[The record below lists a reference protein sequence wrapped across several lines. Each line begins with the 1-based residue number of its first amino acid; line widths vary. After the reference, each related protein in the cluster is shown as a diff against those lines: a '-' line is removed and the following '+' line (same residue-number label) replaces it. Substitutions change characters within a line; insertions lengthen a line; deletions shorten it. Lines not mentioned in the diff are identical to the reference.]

1 MTTQTTYH
9 LPRNVISLAAAIVSL
24 LLLSAVVSAEETLAI
39 LPGDIHLT
47 GTEALQILVAERLV
61 AGEHVGQCQQQPTWT
76 SSNEAVVKIVE
87 GLAIP
92 AGNGE
97 ATITLQVSDQSTTAT
112 VVVQG
117 FHQPLQW
124 EFGRHV
130 IPILSKAGCN
140 TGSCHGALAG
150 KSGFKLSLNGYDFLG
165 DFNSISQQA
174 RGRRIELGDPGRSL
188 LLAKPTGAL
197 PHKGGLKLDPKSRDY
212 QVLVGWIAA
221 GAKPPAADEPELEHI
236 EVQPAHVLLKPADT
250 QQLVVRAF
258 YSDGRVEDVTRLAK
272 YTSTEATLTEVDDA
286 GQVTVMGSGE
296 GAIVVWFS
304 SHIVLSHVTSPFFH
318 DLPASVFA
326 EAPTRNLIDTL
337 VNEKLQQ
344 LNFKPSPRCGD
355 ETFLRRVYLDTIG
368 VLPTPTETLAF
379 LDDASADKRD
389 RVIGSLLEREEFV
402 DYWSYR
408 WSDVLL
414 VNGKL
419 LRPAAVKSYYLWIR
433 SHIEQETPW
442 DELVR
447 ELVTSS
453 GSNLENGASNFFA
466 IHNSPEEMAENVS
479 QAFLGLSINCAKC
492 HNHPLEKWTNDQ
504 YYAMANLFARVR
516 AKGWGGD
523 RSGEGKRTVFV
534 SSTGDLP
541 QPLTGRPQ
549 RPTPLDGEAL
559 EFDDPRDR
567 RTHLAAW
574 LTSPDNPYFT
584 RSIVN
589 RVWQAYLGVGLV
601 ESVDDLRVSNP
612 ASNEKLLSALADFL
626 VEQDYRL
633 KPLMRLILQS
643 ETYQRSSQPI
653 EGNRE
658 DRRFYSRYYPR
669 RLMAEVM
676 LDAISQVSD
685 VPTTFDKISYDGAN
699 VEETKEYEAGTRSIQ
714 LYDSAV
720 QSKFLAMFGRNERD
734 IVCDCQRSNEPSMVQ
749 VLHINNGETINEKL
763 RGENSRISQ
772 ILASKTSEREII
784 TNAYFRT
791 FSRRPTADEQEQL
804 LQVFSAAHEGESADT
819 EETEAVRREIIED
832 LYWSLMSSREFLFQH

>member
-1 MTTQTTYH
+1 VCVS
-9 LPRNVISLAAAIVSL
+9 NAAIIG
-24 LLLSAVVSAEETLAI
+24 SAEETIAI
-39 LPGDIHLT
+39 LPSDIQLT
-47 GTEALQILVAERLV
+47 GTEASQLLVAERLT
-61 AGEHVGQCQQQPTWT
+61 AGDHVGQCQNPTW
-76 SSNEAVVKIVE
+76 SSNDEAVVKIVD

-92 AGNGE
+92 TGNGE
-97 ATITLQVSDQSTTAT
+97 TTITLQAGDWSATAT

-117 FHQPLQW
+117 FDQPQPW

-130 IPILSKAGCN
+130 IPVLSKAGCN
-140 TGSCHGALAG
+140 AGSCHGALAG
-150 KSGFKLSLNGYDFLG
+150 KGGFKLSLNGYDPAG
-165 DFNSISQQA
+165 DFNSIFLQA

-188 LLAKPTGAL
+188 LLAKPTGAV

-212 QVLVGWIAA
+212 RVLVSWIAA
-221 GAKPPAADEPELEHI
+221 GAKPPAEDEPKLDRI
-236 EVQPAHVLLKPADT
+236 EVYPTHALLKPADT

-272 YTSTEATLTEVDDA
+272 YTSTEATVTEVDLT
-286 GQVTVMGSGE
+286 GQVTVLGSGE

-304 SHIVLSHVTSPFFH
+304 SQIVLSHVTSPFSH
-318 DLPASVFA
+318 DIPANVFA

-344 LNFKPSPRCGD
+344 LNFKPSPRCND
-355 ETFLRRVYLDTIG
+355 ETFLRRAFLDTIG
-368 VLPTPTETLAF
+368 VLPTTAETLAF
-379 LDDASADKRD
+379 LDDTTADKRD
-389 RVIGSLLEREEFV
+389 RLIESLLEREEFV

-414 VNGKL
+414 INGKL
-419 LRPAAVKSYYLWIR
+419 LRPTAVKSYYSWIR
-433 SHIEQETPW
+433 GHIEQGTPW
-442 DELVR
+442 DDLVR

-453 GSNLENGASNFFA
+453 GSNFENGASNFFA
-466 IHNSPEEMAENVS
+466 IHNTPEEMAESVS
-479 QAFLGLSINCAKC
+479 QAFMGLSINCAKC

-516 AKGWGGD
+516 AKGWGGL
-523 RSGEGKRTVFV
+523 RSGDGKRTVFV
-534 SSTGDLP
+534 STTGELT
-541 QPLTGRPQ
+541 QPRTGRPQ
-549 RPTPLDGEAL
+549 PPTPLDGQPLA
-559 EFDDPRDR
+559 FDDLHDR
-567 RTHLAAW
+567 RIHLANW

-626 VEQDYRL
+626 VEQDYHL

-643 ETYQRSSQPI
+643 ETYQRSSLPI

-658 DRRFYSRYYPR
+658 DRRFYSRYFPR
-669 RLMAEVM
+669 RLMAEVL

-699 VEETKEYEAGTRSIQ
+699 LEDTKEYKAGTRSTQ

-734 IVCDCQRSNEPSMVQ
+734 IVCECQRSNEPSMVQ

-763 RGENSRISQ
+763 RGEKSCVNQ
-772 ILASKTSEREII
+772 VLASKASDQEII
-784 TNAYFRT
+784 TDAYLRAL
-791 FSRRPTADEQEQL
+791 SRRPTAEEQEQL
-804 LQVFSAAHEGESADT
+804 LQVFAAATAQENATPEAAEGIRHELL
-819 EETEAVRREIIED
+819 ED
-832 LYWSLMSSREFLFQH
+832 LYWSLMISREFLFQH

>member
-1 MTTQTTYH
+1 MTAQMTYP
-9 LPRNVISLAAAIVSL
+9 LKISLALALAGILLLGAANSGAAEAAI
-24 LLLSAVVSAEETLAI
+24 AI
-39 LPGDIHLT
+39 LPSDIHLT
-47 GTEALQILVAERLV
+47 GAKASQLLVAEQLTDSDY
-61 AGEHVGQCQQQPTWT
+61 VGQCQEPVWT
-76 SSNEAVVKIVE
+76 SSDEAVVQVIDGRAV
-87 GLAIP
+87 P
-92 AGNGE
+92 TGNGQ
-97 ATITLQVSDQSTTAT
+97 ATITLQVGDQSTTTA

-117 FHQPLQW
+117 FDQPLVW
-124 EFGRHV
+124 EFGRHI

-150 KSGFKLSLNGYDFLG
+150 KGGFKLSLNGYDFQG
-165 DFNSISQQA
+165 DYHSISQQA

-212 QVLVGWIAA
+212 HVLVKWISA
-221 GAKPPAADEPELEHI
+221 GANPPADDEPDLERI
-236 EVQPAHVLLKPADT
+236 EVQPAHALLKPADK
-250 QQLVVRAF
+250 QQLIVRAF
-258 YSDGRVEDVTRLAK
+258 YRDGRVEDVTQLAK
-272 YTSTEATLTEVDDA
+272 YTSTEATVTEVDST
-286 GQVTVMGSGE
+286 GQVTVTGSGE

-304 SHIVLSHVTSPFFH
+304 SRIVLSHVTSPFAH
-318 DLPASVFA
+318 DIPESVFA
-326 EAPTRNLIDTL
+326 DAPVRNLIDTQ

-344 LNFKPSPRCGD
+344 LNFKPSPRCND

-368 VLPTPTETLAF
+368 VLPTPAETLAF
-379 LDDASADKRD
+379 LDNASADKRD
-389 RVIGSLLEREEFV
+389 QLIESLLEREEFV
-402 DYWSYR
+402 DYWTYR

-419 LRPAAVKSYYLWIR
+419 LRPAAVKSYYHWIR
-433 SHIEQETPW
+433 TQVEQETPW
-442 DELVR
+442 DDLVR
-447 ELVTSS
+447 ELITSS

-466 IHNSPEEMAENVS
+466 IHTSPEDMAENVS

-516 AKGWGGD
+516 AKGWGGGA
-523 RSGEGKRTVFV
+523 SGDGKRTLFV
-534 SSTGDLP
+534 SSTGELP

-549 RPTPLDGEAL
+549 LPTPLDGEAL
-559 EFDDPRDR
+559 DFDDGRDR
-567 RTHLAAW
+567 RAHLAAW

-589 RVWQAYLGVGLV
+589 RIWQAYLGVGLV
-601 ESVDDLRVSNP
+601 EMVDDLRVSNP
-612 ASNEKLLSALADFL
+612 ASNEQLLSALADYL
-626 VEQDYRL
+626 VAQDYQL

-685 VPTTFDKISYDGAN
+685 VPTTFDKISLDGAN
-699 VEETKEYEAGTRSIQ
+699 VEDTKEYEAGTRSLQ
-714 LYDSAV
+714 LFDSSV
-720 QSKFLAMFGRNERD
+720 QSKFLTMFGRNERD
-734 IVCDCQRSNEPSMVQ
+734 IVCDCQRSNVPSMVQ
-749 VLHINNGETINEKL
+749 VLHLNNGETINDKL
-763 RGENSRISQ
+763 RDEKSCVNQ
-772 ILASKTSEREII
+772 ILASESSEQDII
-784 TNAYFRT
+784 TDAYLRA

-804 LQVFSAAHEGESADT
+804 LQVFAAVVPGEEAT
-819 EETEAVRREIIED
+819 AEEVLAGRRELIED